1 MSGLLRT
8 LSLLIGF
15 FFIGTFI
22 GTGPAA
28 AATDIQRIV
37 SGGLEAWLVED
48 HATPVVSLSLAFRG
62 GAALDPPGKEG
73 LAQLASSMLDEGAGD
88 LDSQA
93 FQRRLD
99 DLAIELGFQVDRDAF
114 YGHLRTLAENRDDAF
129 ALLRLALSRPRFDA
143 EPMERMRNQ
152 LQAYLRRAEEDPRTR
167 AQRRLFAAVFPGHP
181 YGRPVEGTHDS
192 LAAVTADDL
201 RGFVA
206 RRLSRDALVL
216 GVVGDIAAADVKVLL
231 DALARDLPV
240 AGDRPAIADVVAAVV
255 PETVVTMP
263 ARQAAVVFA
272 QPGLKRNDPD
282 FIALTVVNQ
291 VLGGSGLTARLF
303 EEVREKR
310 GLAYGIYT
318 TPLPFDHSA
327 LILGAAGTAN
337 ERVGETVAV
346 IRDEWRRL
354 AREGLTET
362 ELADAKRYLTGSYPL
377 RFTASGSIAEMLVAI
392 QLESLGVDYIIRR
405 NGLIEAVTLADA
417 NRVATRLFDA
427 DRLSVVIAGGL

>member
-1 MSGLLRT
+1 MSGLLRRLT
-8 LSLLIGF
+8 LLIGLV
-15 FFIGTFI
+15 FIGAT
-22 GTGPAA
+22 PAG

-37 SGGLEAWLVED
+37 SGGVEAWLVED
-48 HATPVVSLSLAFRG
+48 HTAPVISLSLAFRG

-73 LAQLASSMLDEGAGD
+73 LAQLATTILDEGAGD

-93 FQRRLD
+93 FQRRLE
-99 DLAIELGFQVDRDAF
+99 DLAIELSFEVDRDAF
-114 YGHLRTLAENRDDAF
+114 YGHLRTLAANRDEAF
-129 ALLRLALSRPRFDA
+129 TLLRMALSRPRFDA

-152 LQAYLRRAEEDPRTR
+152 LQARLRRAEEDPRTL
-167 AQRRLFAAVFPGHP
+167 AQRRLFATVFPQHP
-181 YGRPVEGTHDS
+181 YGRPVEGTHEG

-201 RGFVA
+201 RGFVT
-206 RRLSRDALVL
+206 RRLSRDALVI
-216 GVVGDIAAADVKVLL
+216 GVVGAVTAADVQALL
-231 DALARDLPV
+231 TALARDLPA
-240 AGDRPAIADVVAAVV
+240 AGTPPAIADVAAAVV
-255 PETVVTMP
+255 PETIVTMP

-272 QPGLKRNDPD
+272 QAGLKRSDPD

-354 AREGLTET
+354 AREGLTEA

-377 RFTASGSIAEMLVAI
+377 RFTASGPIAHMLVAI
-392 QLESLGVDYIIRR
+392 QLDHLGIDYINRR

-417 NRVATRLFDA
+417 NRVATRLFDPA
-427 DRLSVVIAGGL
+427 RLSVVIAGGL

>member
-1 MSGLLRT
+1 MSGLLRR
-8 LSLLIGF
+8 LSLLIGLVL
-15 FFIGTFI
+15 IAAA
-22 GTGPAA
+22 PAA
-28 AATDIQRIV
+28 AATDIQRVV

-48 HATPVVSLSLAFRG
+48 HAAPVISLSLAFRG

-73 LAQLASSMLDEGAGD
+73 LAHLATTMLDEGAGD
-88 LDSQA
+88 LDSQS
-93 FQRRLD
+93 FQRRIE
-99 DLAIELGFQVDRDAF
+99 DLAIELRFEVDRDAF
-114 YGHLRTLAENRDDAF
+114 YGHLRTLTENRDEAF
-129 ALLRLALSRPRFDA
+129 TLLRMALSRPRFDA

-152 LQAYLRRAEEDPRTR
+152 LQARLRRAEEDPRTL
-167 AQRRLFAAVFPGHP
+167 AQRRLFATVFPGHP
-181 YGRPVEGTHDS
+181 YGRPVEGTHDG

-201 RGFVA
+201 RGFA
-206 RRLSRDALVL
+206 TQRLSRDALVI
-216 GVVGDIAAADVKVLL
+216 GVVGDIPAADVQALL
-231 DALARDLPV
+231 DALARDLPA
-240 AGDRPAIADVVAAVV
+240 AGTRPAIADVAAAVV
-255 PETVVTMP
+255 PQTIVTMP

-272 QPGLKRNDPD
+272 QAGLKRSDPD

-354 AREGLTET
+354 AREGLTEA

-377 RFTASGSIAEMLVAI
+377 RFTASGPIAHLLVAL
-392 QLESLGVDYIIRR
+392 QLDHLGIDYINRR
-405 NGLIEAVTLADA
+405 NSLVDAVTLADA
-417 NRVATRLFDA
+417 NRVATHLFDPA
-427 DRLSVVIAGGL
+427 RLSVVVAGGL

>member
-1 MSGLLRT
+1 MSGLLRC

-15 FFIGTFI
+15 VLIGTP
-22 GTGPAA
+22 PAA
-28 AATDIQRIV
+28 AATEIQRVV
-37 SGGLEAWLVED
+37 SAGLEAWLVED
-48 HATPVVSLSLAFRG
+48 HATPVISVSLAFRG

-73 LAQLASSMLDEGAGD
+73 LAHLATTMLDEGAGD

-99 DLAIELGFQVDRDAF
+99 DLAIDLSFDVDRDAF
-114 YGHLRTLAENRDDAF
+114 FGHVRTLAANRDDAF
-129 ALLRLALSRPRFDA
+129 ALLLLALSRPRFDA
-143 EPMERMRNQ
+143 EPLDRMRNQ
-152 LQAYLRRAEEDPRTR
+152 LQARLRRAEEDPRTI
-167 AQRRLFAAVFPGHP
+167 AQRRLFAAVFAQHP

-192 LAAVTADDL
+192 LAAVTPDDL
-201 RGFVA
+201 RHFA
-206 RRLSRDALVL
+206 TQRLSRDALVI
-216 GVVGDIAAADVKVLL
+216 GIVGDITAAEVQALL
-231 DALARDLPV
+231 AALARGLPA
-240 AGDRPAIADVVAAVV
+240 AGTPPAIADVAAAVV

-272 QPGLKRNDPD
+272 QAGLKRSDPD

-310 GLAYGIYT
+310 GLAYGVYT

-354 AREGLTET
+354 ARDGLTET

-377 RFTASGSIAEMLVAI
+377 RFTASGPIAHMLVAI
-392 QLESLGVDYIIRR
+392 QLDRLGIDYISRR

-417 NRVATRLFDA
+417 NRVAMRLFDPEQ
-427 DRLSVVIAGGL
+427 LSVVIAGGL